1 MTARALNILFLLLLP
16 FLMIGIINRV
26 KALAGGRKGFPIL
39 QPFIDTLKLLR
50 KGAVVSRVTSWVF
63 AVAPAIALAATVTA
77 LLIAPGVGRT
87 QVIAFDGD
95 IVLCLYLLGL
105 AKFFQLLS
113 ALDTGSS
120 FEGMGASREALFSVV
135 VEPALFLFAG
145 TLALA
150 SGHASFGELFT
161 LSGGSAWPTVAAS
174 AGTIMLFLTLL
185 TEGCR
190 IPVDDPNTHLELTM
204 IHEVMILDNS
214 GPDLAFLQYAAA
226 LKMYLFAAL
235 IAALILPADIPVLH
249 AAFALPIIALLCAVA
264 AGLVESLLARF
275 RMSHVPQFLFL
286 AVALALITLASAV
299 YFRGGAA

>member
-1 MTARALNILFLLLLP
+1 MLNILFLLFLP
-16 FLMIGIINRV
+16 FLMIGLINRV
-26 KALAGGRKGFPIL
+26 KALAGGRKGPPLL
-39 QPFIDTLKLLR
+39 QPFFDTLKLLR

-63 AVAPAIALAATVTA
+63 AVAPALALAATVTA
-77 LLIAPGVGRT
+77 LIIAPGVGRA

-105 AKFFQLLS
+105 AKFFQLIS
-113 ALDTGSS
+113 ALDTGSA

-135 VEPALFLFAG
+135 VEPSLFLFAG
-145 TLALA
+145 TLALV
-150 SGHASFGELFT
+150 SGTASFGQLFT
-161 LSGGSAWPTVAAS
+161 LAGSGAWPAVAATT
-174 AGTIMLFLTLL
+174 GTLLFFLLLL

-226 LKMYLFAAL
+226 LKIYLFAAL
-235 IAALILPADIPVLH
+235 IAALVLPTGISPLH
-249 AAFALPIIALLCAVA
+249 AACALPVIALFCAA
-264 AGLVESLLARF
+264 LAGIVESLVARF
-275 RMSHVPQFLFL
+275 RISHVPQFLFL
-286 AVALALITLASAV
+286 TVALSLIALAAAI